1 MTTPQAATKYYE
13 QRFVNDFHK
22 ELEKKKISLPV
33 TVVLKDSLGIKQVIR
48 NVSGARVLRDRTGVK
63 SPTKIKSEELG
74 RHVTS
79 KADIALYSIAK
90 DGTKVDVAWISHKSN
105 KDKDGK
111 KITHAQY
118 LDVSADVNFK
128 TKLGQSQEIK
138 DFKRKMIALSGQK
151 SPTKYCWPKYKDGVS
166 LRIWDPVKSSILMNM
181 AIFGV
186 EFGKEYGRQNANI
199 LMVGDPHVE
208 IKDEN
213 TIIFT
218 AKDRSLANG
227 FAEYLPADDK
237 PIFFTKPTAAAKST
251 VDGKTIEGVSVWI
264 IYRSYASAKN
274 KMIDDVI
281 SRKNALVSST
291 CGDKNANNEKRKKLS
306 TKETEK
312 REKEA
317 AKEAMKREKEAAKE
331 AMKREKEAA
340 KEAMKR
346 EKEAEK
352 IRKAM
357 AKSPKKTKMAKQI
370 EVGKKITEYYTKK

>member
-1 MTTPQAATKYYE
+1 MTTPQASTKYYE
-13 QRFVNDFHK
+13 QRFVNDFHE
-22 ELEKKKISLPV
+22 ELKRKKISLPV
-33 TVVLKDSLGIKQVIR
+33 IVVLKDSLGIKQVIR

-128 TKLGQSQEIK
+128 TKLGQAQEIK
-138 DFKRKMIALSGQK
+138 DFKKKMLILSSQK
-151 SPTKYCWPKYKDGVS
+151 SSVRYCWPKYKDGVS

-186 EFGKEYGRQNANI
+186 EFGKGYSRQNANI
-199 LMVGDPHVE
+199 LMVGDPHIE
-208 IKDEN
+208 IKDDN

-227 FAEYLPADDK
+227 FAEYLPVDDK
-237 PIFFTKPTAAAKST
+237 PIFFTKPTAAAKT
-251 VDGKTIEGVSVWI
+251 TIDGKTIEGVSVWI
-264 IYRSYASAKN
+264 IYRSYATARN

-281 SRKNALVSST
+281 NKKNTLVSSS
-291 CGDKNANNEKRKKLS
+291 CVDKNGNNIKKEK
-306 TKETEK
+306 
-312 REKEA
+312 
-317 AKEAMKREKEAAKE
+317 AMI
-331 AMKREKEAA
+331 
-340 KEAMKR
+340 
-346 EKEAEK
+346 KEAEK
-352 IRKAM
+352 KEKAM
-357 AKSPKKTKMAKQI
+357 IKEAEKKEKAMKKIKIVNQMQNKSTNVKDKVI
-370 EVGKKITEYYTKK
+370 EKKITNYFTKR

>member
-1 MTTPQAATKYYE
+1 MTTPQASTKFYE
-13 QRFVNDFHK
+13 QRFVDDFHK

-90 DGTKVDVAWISHKSN
+90 DGTKIDVAWISHKSN
-105 KDKDGK
+105 TDKHGK

-138 DFKRKMIALSGQK
+138 DFKKKMITLSSQK
-151 SPTKYCWPKYKDGVS
+151 TSTRYCWPKYKDGVS

-199 LMVGDPHVE
+199 LMVGDPHIE

-227 FAEYLPADDK
+227 FAEYLPTNDK
-237 PIFFTKPTAAAKST
+237 PIFFTKPTAAAKT
-251 VDGKTIEGVSVWI
+251 TIDGKTIEGVSVWI
-264 IYRSYASAKN
+264 IYRSYASARN

-281 SRKNALVSST
+281 NNKNTLVSSS
-291 CGDKNANNEKRKKLS
+291 CGDKNVDNNVKRKKLAE
-306 TKETEK
+306 KEAAKREKEAEKEAAK

-317 AKEAMKREKEAAKE
+317 AKREKTTAKE
-331 AMKREKEAA
+331 AV
-340 KEAMKR
+340 
-346 EKEAEK
+346 
-352 IRKAM
+352 
-357 AKSPKKTKMAKQI
+357 KQT
-370 EVGKKITEYYTKK
+370 KKIGIVKNKGIDKKLVDKKLTNYFTKK